1 MADFILSRLKEKF
14 GSEEDEEGG
23 YDDMNYIIG
32 QSSAMDMGEFPTPMD
47 ERIGMAAMTG
57 GELMELQITN
67 PATFTMERD
76 KMVSV
81 IDQLGL
87 DVTLH
92 PDMNAGFTSGQKTG
106 RGEGYG
112 YETVEQYFTEYIQE
126 LAAFKK
132 HVNDLG
138 DGDSPLFEIGRMN
151 PHISTTPMPPMEE
164 RMETDVG
171 VDPFGFVTN
180 NYDENSRKQRRHFNQ
195 DIYKNPEFLKKLYHT
210 LFLEEVNYPF
220 QNYQTFAA
228 YSNVFDQAW
237 LKARHIA
244 AWELFKDEAENVNDK
259 LGAILTAR
267 QQDQGVGSAWRR
279 ILDNWE
285 MTEKFPQYEVDA
297 WEETNEDGEVTERG
311 LNELNQVGTVGLEEL
326 LTAYGQNPSQLR
338 ALESILY
345 SLRDSNS
352 ENANLSRLLESP
364 LSLQPFISNIQEF
377 ITRAGTPQDPL
388 PQVLDRIENK
398 IDSRAKELE
407 DEIERALDRLWH
419 PNTFD
424 PEKQNISQQAKW
436 SALQSHLEIEQI
448 RIFENAYQLGQ
459 DHPKMDKDIE
469 ELAMEVFSG
478 ENPGDY
484 FDPDDRETEGLD
496 RPEDMHEDMLERI
509 LEGQQFQREMWK
521 ESTIFY
527 QILPAWM
534 SEASYDEHDSH
545 PGWKAPEFIWEA
557 LIEKWDER
565 DGVDIDLKE
574 PRNGVEGTDKYMDLL
589 EKSREFRMDV
599 AAASAACYVWGH
611 FTQRKNIYDLK
622 GRDFDLDEDE
632 EEEVQNEGWTWID
645 WMNRFGLGVNLE
657 TMQGSPQQK
666 FKIWRPKDIAVAAHA
681 VNMTA
686 RKRAEDG
693 DLGGMDHVHEELDGR
708 PAKFTIDM
716 EHTATMGAPPF
727 HEMELFKDQEE
738 DLAGK
743 WEDLGID
750 EEKPIAKILRQIH
763 LMDPGVEAQRGTYHG
778 AIERGNT
785 LLYEW
790 LYNFV
795 DWGFARNEEEAATI
809 LFELAEHQAESVY
822 MMRVMM
828 DMIELGIDPETDLD
842 PSKVDPST
850 GPRDEEEALIGRF
863 FGIDRASYTR
873 EWAKIEEHAF
883 DPLKGLLEAE
893 PFDYTYSSRAA
904 TENENRPQEWQ
915 SEEYR

>member
-1 MADFILSRLKEKF
+1 MTDFILSRLKEKF
-14 GSEEDEEGG
+14 GSDEEEEEGG
-23 YDDMNYIIG
+23 FEEMNYIIG

-76 KMVSV
+76 KMISV

-126 LAAFKK
+126 LAIFKK
-132 HVNDLG
+132 HVQDLG
-138 DGDSPLFEIGRMN
+138 EGDSPLFEIGRMN

-180 NYDENSRKQRRHFNQ
+180 NYDENSRKQRNYAEQ
-195 DIYKNPEFLKKLYHT
+195 NIYKNPDFLRKLYQT
-210 LFLEEVNYPF
+210 MILEVVDYPF
-220 QNYQTFAA
+220 QNYQSFSS
-228 YSNVFDQAW
+228 YSDKFDREW
-237 LKARHIA
+237 LKAQHKA
-244 AWELFKDEAENVNDK
+244 AELIFDSETKGVQEK
-259 LGAILTAR
+259 LSTILTAQ
-267 QQDQGVGSAWRR
+267 QQDQGIRNAWRD
-279 ILDNWE
+279 IVTNQELE
-285 MTEKFPQYEVDA
+285 SEIPSFEV
-297 WEETNEDGEVTERG
+297 EFERETDEDGNTEI
-311 LNELNQVGTVGLEEL
+311 VGVEANFIGYKDTLIEISTDTAQLRQGLEQFLYGLKRDEL
-326 LTAYGQNPSQLR
+326 DDNLVRNLIETDLR
-338 ALESILY
+338 
-345 SLRDSNS
+345 
-352 ENANLSRLLESP
+352 
-364 LSLQPFISNIQEF
+364 
-377 ITRAGTPQDPL
+377 TG
-388 PQVLDRIENK
+388 
-398 IDSRAKELE
+398 
-407 DEIERALDRLWH
+407 
-419 PNTFD
+419 D
-424 PEKQNISQQAKW
+424 PEMAVSEVRSQIDIEEVRGDILEEISTKLDYLWQPDSIDPDDQNISQQAKFTG
-436 SALQSHLEIEQI
+436 LQRHLEVQQI
-448 RIFENAYQLGQ
+448 RLLETSYQIGTEPEDIDEDLEN
-459 DHPKMDKDIE
+459 IE

-478 ENPGDY
+478 KDPDKY
-484 FDPDDRETEGLD
+484 FDSKDRQD
-496 RPEDMHEDMLERI
+496 IEDEEAMHEDLIKRI
-509 LEGQQFQREMWK
+509 LSSQQLQREMWK
-521 ESTIFY
+521 ESTILY
-527 QILPAWM
+527 QIIPAWM

-557 LIEKWDER
+557 LVEKWNDR
-565 DGVDIDLKE
+565 DGVDIDLEE
-574 PRNGVEGTDKYMDLL
+574 PRNGMEGTDMYMDLL

-622 GRDFDLDEDE
+622 GRDFDLDEEE

-686 RKRAEDG
+686 RKRSKEG
-693 DLGGMDHVHEELDGR
+693 DLGGLDHVHEELDGR

-738 DLAGK
+738 DLAEE

-795 DWGFARNEEEAATI
+795 DWGFARNKEEAATI

-822 MMRVMM
+822 MMRIMM
-828 DMIELGIDPETDLD
+828 DMIELGIDPEDDLD

-850 GPRDEEEALIGRF
+850 EPEDEEEALIGRF

-893 PFDYTYSSRAA
+893 PFDYTYSSNAA
-904 TENENRPQEWQ
+904 VQQGDNRPQEWQ
-915 SEEYR
+915 SEEYK

>member
-1 MADFILSRLKEKF
+1 MTDFILSRLKEKF
-14 GSEEDEEGG
+14 GGDEEEKGFN
-23 YDDMNYIIG
+23 DMNYIIG

-92 PDMNAGFTSGQKTG
+92 PDMNAGFTSGQNTG

-112 YETVEQYFTEYIQE
+112 YETVEHYFTEYLQE
-126 LAAFKK
+126 LAIFKK
-132 HVNDLG
+132 HVQDLG
-138 DGDSPLFEIGRMN
+138 DDGPLFEIGRMN

-180 NYDENSRKQRRHFNQ
+180 NYDDNSRKQRRHYKQ
-195 DIYKNPEFLKKLYHT
+195 DIYKNPDFLRKLYHT
-210 LFLEEVNYPF
+210 MFLEVSNYPF
-220 QNYQTFAA
+220 DQYSAFSA
-228 YSNVFDQAW
+228 YSGKFDKEWKKAQHLAAKHLLLDESGENLDEILRTIQTASQRDRGVEGAW
-237 LKARHIA
+237 LDLIENRSVGEELNKFSPD
-244 AWELFKDEAENVNDK
+244 WEPPDN
-259 LGAILTAR
+259 LGE
-267 QQDQGVGSAWRR
+267 SANLNR
-279 ILDNWE
+279 L
-285 MTEKFPQYEVDA
+285 
-297 WEETNEDGEVTERG
+297 EETNESLNLGEVAGEEGINPLRT
-311 LNELNQVGTVGLEEL
+311 LNRTLRNLEERVL
-326 LTAYGQNPSQLR
+326 VSLIDTTDVPSQLEEQIMR
-338 ALESILY
+338 QAIPEAREQINVEEATQKVRKEIKDALLNLWTGQEK
-345 SLRDSNS
+345 
-352 ENANLSRLLESP
+352 ENP
-364 LSLQPFISNIQEF
+364 
-377 ITRAGTPQDPL
+377 
-388 PQVLDRIENK
+388 
-398 IDSRAKELE
+398 
-407 DEIERALDRLWH
+407 
-419 PNTFD
+419 D
-424 PEKQNISQQAKW
+424 PEKQFISQEAKW
-436 SALQSHLEIEQI
+436 QALQSHLEIQQI
-448 RIFENAYQLGQ
+448 RLFENAYRIGNSEEKKFYKHFETQ
-459 DHPKMDKDIE
+459 IE
-469 ELAMEVFSG
+469 DLAAEVFSG
-478 ENPGDY
+478 NNAEKF
-484 FDPDDRETEGLD
+484 FDPKDREDVENA
-496 RPEDMHEDMLERI
+496 EEMHEDLLERI
-509 LEGQQFQREMWK
+509 LSSQQLQREMWK

-527 QILPAWM
+527 QIMPAWM
-534 SEASYDEHDSH
+534 SESSYDKHDSH
-545 PGWKAPEFIWEA
+545 PGWEAPEFIWEV
-557 LIEKWDER
+557 LVKKWDER
-565 DGVDIDLKE
+565 EDVNIDLEK
-574 PRNGVEGTDKYMDLL
+574 PRNGMEGTDRYMDLL

-611 FTQRKNIYDLK
+611 FTQRKNVYDLK
-622 GRDFDLDEDE
+622 GREFDLDEDE

-645 WMNRFGLGVNLE
+645 WMNRFGLGVNFE
-657 TMQGSPQQK
+657 TMQGNPQQK
-666 FKIWRPKDIAVAAHA
+666 FKIWRPKDIAVASHA

-686 RKRAEDG
+686 RKRAEED
-693 DLGGMDHVHEELDGR
+693 DLGGLDHIHEELDGR

-738 DLAGK
+738 DLAEE
-743 WEDLGID
+743 WEGLGID
-750 EEKPIAKILRQIH
+750 QEKPIAKILRQIH

-785 LLYEW
+785 LLYNW

-795 DWGFARNEEEAATI
+795 KWGFARNQEEEATI

-822 MMRVMM
+822 MMRIMM
-828 DMIELGIDPETDLD
+828 DMIELGIDPEEDLD

-850 GPRDEEEALIGRF
+850 EPEDEEEALLGRF

-904 TENENRPQEWQ
+904 TDNENRPQEWQ